1 MPGVNPF
8 VGLFVA
14 AAALMV
20 ALFVPVFSLPIDRGE
35 RMAEAPDGDGADGRP
50 AAGRTAPPP
59 PGPTDISFV
68 IGASS
73 RLRGASLRRF
83 RDVSVLAAFGG
94 GRSRRR
100 RVASRLQ
107 SANSG
112 NAWDGA
118 AA

>member
-50 AAGRTAPPP
+50 AAGRTAP
-59 PGPTDISFV
+59 
-68 IGASS
+68 
-73 RLRGASLRRF
+73 RLRGRRTYRSLSAHRRDSWARACAGSATF
-83 RDVSVLAAFGG
+83 PSSRRSAVDGRGG
-94 GRSRRR
+94 G
-100 RVASRLQ
+100 
-107 SANSG
+107 G
-112 NAWDGA
+112 
-118 AA
+118 